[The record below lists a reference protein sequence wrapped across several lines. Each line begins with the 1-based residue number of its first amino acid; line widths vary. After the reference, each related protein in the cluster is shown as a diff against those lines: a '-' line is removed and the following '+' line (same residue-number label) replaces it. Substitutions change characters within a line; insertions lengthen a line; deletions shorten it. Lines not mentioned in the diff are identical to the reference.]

1 MLWAPTPRA
10 FRAAGVRVTMVPE
23 ALKLSAAR
31 ALPSAVTPV
40 RELSS
45 LSNWKRKPS
54 LLPIIQGLW
63 SAAVIV

>member
-1 MLWAPTPRA
+1 
-10 FRAAGVRVTMVPE
+10 MVPE